1 MERELIVRYEETL
14 AVILEGL
21 QPGNH
26 PLAVQIA
33 KLPEKLRGYGHV
45 KERHI
50 EEFSAEEARLVEL
63 FKLDKIIAVAA

>member
-1 MERELIVRYEETL
+1 
-14 AVILEGL
+14 
-21 QPGNH
+21 
-26 PLAVQIA
+26 
-33 KLPEKLRGYGHV
+33 V